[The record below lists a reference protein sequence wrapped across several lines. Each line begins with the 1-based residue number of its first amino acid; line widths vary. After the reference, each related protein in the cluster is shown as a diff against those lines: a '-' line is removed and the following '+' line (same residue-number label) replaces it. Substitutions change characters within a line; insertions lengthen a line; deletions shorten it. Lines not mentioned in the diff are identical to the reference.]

1 MKKILAALLL
11 ASGCSPPV
19 AQPPTPCNPAGTYA
33 FSHIATGQQPDVPAE
48 LGRLAAPLMD
58 MLVDFLG
65 TSIAIEGTFIRFSN
79 HVRRLDVYNATPTHT
94 DLVDANGSMFFVTC
108 SESGRRLRIPA
119 VVGFS
124 ALHMI
129 YISPDPA

>member
-1 MKKILAALLL
+1 
-11 ASGCSPPV
+11 
-19 AQPPTPCNPAGTYA
+19 
-33 FSHIATGQQPDVPAE
+33 
-48 LGRLAAPLMD
+48 MD

-124 ALHMI
+124 ALHII
-129 YISPDPA
+129 YVSPDPA